1 MEYIRLTG
9 SSNINIK
16 GDNLNIGEIYGM
28 LRPFDTTENGEKN
41 AYPVQGELQNISVNL
56 QGTPEDVI
64 VNADA
69 KTNLLKYDTVSV
81 GTIVANLKYQERIL
95 SMDILLTNNENNGN
109 LKLTGNIPIETFTA
123 QKDTMAAISGK
134 PAEAHLTANNF
145 QMQYFSKL
153 IPRMGDFQ
161 GVINGNLNA
170 TGSFQ
175 DPDLKGN
182 LSMVQGKYFW
192 DFTGMNYNFVFKIS
206 TENSK
211 LLVDYIRLYNPDDD
225 TRHIDL
231 TGNIDFK
238 GYNLNNI
245 NLTTSGDM
253 VLLDK
258 SSKDNKF
265 GISGYLLGGIGN
277 PPVTITGNTH
287 KLNVKGQFLVKEA
300 TIMSLPTS
308 GNGYQIDD
316 KNIVYLSANDSA
328 ITSDTTRKRLSL
340 KEYERLNPFMRD
352 RYILFDTTK
361 SFSFMKI
368 LSLDLNVKTIK
379 NLNLSVDFKNLTR
392 DRLFGEVSADL
403 RIRSDSGRLRARG
416 EVDIVGNSYYRFYR
430 NFKVKASR
438 IIFRGPL
445 DKPELD
451 IRAVYENTKSTEQFG
466 SVTSSPIQVV
476 LTVTGSPSAPEIT
489 LRLYENGTEMQ
500 GNDATSDAITFLLFG
515 KYKNELSAS
524 ESQSIASGIGSTVG
538 SLYVTSF
545 FGQLLRSMLP
555 MIKDAELNYTEGG
568 IQNTNVSVT
577 SDLFN
582 TDVTVGSRVIDKT
595 TYLEFNV
602 EYPLENL
609 VTLNLPEKVLLQIS
623 REQLSRNVISN
634 SNVYYSTGA
643 KIIYKFKF

>member
-1 MEYIRLTG
+1 
-9 SSNINIK
+9 
-16 GDNLNIGEIYGM
+16 
-28 LRPFDTTENGEKN
+28 
-41 AYPVQGELQNISVNL
+41 
-56 QGTPEDVI
+56 
-64 VNADA
+64 
-69 KTNLLKYDTVSV
+69 
-81 GTIVANLKYQERIL
+81 
-95 SMDILLTNNENNGN
+95 
-109 LKLTGNIPIETFTA
+109 
-123 QKDTMAAISGK
+123 
-134 PAEAHLTANNF
+134 
-145 QMQYFSKL
+145 
-153 IPRMGDFQ
+153 MGDFQ
-161 GVINGNLNA
+161 GIINGNLSA

-182 LSMVQGKYFW
+182 LSMVQGKYFL
-192 DFTGMNYNFVFKIS
+192 DLTGMNYNFEFKIS
-206 TENSK
+206 TENSN
-211 LLVDYIRLYNPDDD
+211 LLIDYIRLFNPNDD
-225 TRHIDL
+225 TRHIDM
-231 TGNIDFK
+231 TGFMDFK
-238 GYNLNNI
+238 GYQMNNI

-265 GISGYLLGGIGN
+265 GISGYLLGGIGT
-277 PPVTITGNTH
+277 PPITITGNTK

-300 TIMSLPTS
+300 TINSLPKS

-328 ITSDTTRKRLSL
+328 IVSDTNRRKLSL
-340 KEYERLNPFMRD
+340 VEYERINPFMRD
-352 RYILFDTTK
+352 RFILFDTNKT
-361 SFSFMKI
+361 FSIMKI
-368 LSLDLNVKTIK
+368 LSLDLNVKTVK
-379 NLNLSVDFKNLTR
+379 NLNISIDFKNLTR

-403 RIRSDSGRLRARG
+403 RIRSDSGRLRTRG

-430 NFKVKASR
+430 NFKVKDSR
-438 IIFRGPL
+438 IIFRGPI

-466 SVTSSPIQVV
+466 SITSSPIQVV
-476 LTVTGSPSAPEIT
+476 LTVTGNPSTPEIT

-609 VTLNLPEKVLLQIS
+609 VTLNLPEKVLLQIA